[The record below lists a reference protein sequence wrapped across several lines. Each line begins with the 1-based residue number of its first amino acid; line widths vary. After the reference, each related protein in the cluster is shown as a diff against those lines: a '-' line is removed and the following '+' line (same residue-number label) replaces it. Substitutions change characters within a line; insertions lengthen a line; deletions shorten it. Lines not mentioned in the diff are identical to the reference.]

1 MNFLLVKC
9 LNLIMQPE
17 FIMQG
22 NAMWSFDHEMAQ
34 VAAGYKMMSGL
45 SGIGGPI
52 HHHRGLI
59 ALNNSELIIEGDS
72 DDENDFLSISLV
84 AITQMYHGYDEV
96 YEAYS
101 VKNAGLFWQ
110 PLRITFYN
118 KPNEIQTIYLIIDY
132 FGMTTQNKKWYY
144 ALTELLNED

>member
-1 MNFLLVKC
+1 
-9 LNLIMQPE
+9 MQPK

-22 NAMWSFDHEMAQ
+22 NVMWSFDYEMVQ
-34 VAAGYKMMSGL
+34 VATGYKMMSGL

-59 ALNNSELIIEGDS
+59 ALSNSELIIEGNIDNK
-72 DDENDFLSISLV
+72 NDFLSIPLV
-84 AITQMYHGYDEV
+84 AITQLYHGYDEV

-110 PLRITFYN
+110 PLRISFHDISG
-118 KPNEIQTIYLIIDY
+118 KIQTIYLIINY
-132 FGMTTQNKKWYY
+132 FGIVTQNKKWYY
-144 ALTELLNED
+144 SLTELLSED